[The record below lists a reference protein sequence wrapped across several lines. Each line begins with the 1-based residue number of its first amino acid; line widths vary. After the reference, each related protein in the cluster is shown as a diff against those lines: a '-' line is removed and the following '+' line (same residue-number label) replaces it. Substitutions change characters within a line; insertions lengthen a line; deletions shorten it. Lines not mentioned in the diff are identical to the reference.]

1 MRRDRAFFTAF
12 CALVLA
18 MMGFRVAWPF
28 LPLYL
33 ADLRVPQS
41 DLSWWSGV
49 LEFVEDAMTTLVA
62 PIWGLLG
69 DRFGPRTMA
78 LRSTLCGAL
87 VVLLLAFAP
96 NVYVALALMIASGAL
111 ASVMAPLNA
120 LVAATTPADKLAAT
134 MSVMLS
140 GVFFANAVGPLVGGV
155 ISDIAGFRAAF
166 VCGAV
171 MLAISGVL
179 VATLTSGRRPVPAEP
194 GTGEP
199 AAAKPTLRAQ
209 LGLVARTPGVAAV
222 AATSGL
228 LYFGNMLLYPVLP
241 LYVRG
246 THGLLSWGG
255 HPQVATAAGIAVG
268 VTGFSAMIAAVRTDA
283 AVRRWG
289 YRRVLGI
296 SVAVTALLYASV
308 PLFDSFGYLVVVR
321 AIAGVLVGVALSCAA
336 ALVALVAP
344 AELGSTAYGV
354 VSAFESAGSAGGF
367 LAGGAIGSWLGLG
380 TAFFVCAGG
389 LGAAAVVGLAG
400 LRSVQQARVATA

>member
-1 MRRDRAFFTAF
+1 MRRDRAFVTAF

-87 VVLLLAFAP
+87 VVLLLAVAP
-96 NVYVALALMIASGAL
+96 NVYVALALMVASGAL

-120 LVAATTPADKLAAT
+120 LVASTTPADKLAGT

-171 MLAISGVL
+171 MLAVSGAL
-179 VATLTSGRRPVPAEP
+179 VITLTSGRRPVPAERAP
-194 GTGEP
+194 RSTP
-199 AAAKPTLRAQ
+199 RAQ
-209 LGLVARTPGVAAV
+209 LALVARAPGVAAV
-222 AATSGL
+222 AVTSGL

-246 THGLLSWGG
+246 TRGLLSWGG

-289 YRRVLGI
+289 YRRVLGCC
-296 SVAVTALLYASV
+296 VAVTALLYASV
-308 PLFDSFGYLVVVR
+308 PLFDSFAYLVVVR
-321 AIAGVLVGVALSCAA
+321 AIAGMLVGVALSCAA

-380 TAFFVCAGG
+380 TAFFVCAAG
-389 LGAAAVVGLAG
+389 LGIAAVVGLAG
-400 LRSVQQARVATA
+400 LRSVRPARVATA